1 MFQNYFFVVIL
12 FLIFAAVF
20 FEQLFF
26 LLVCLMQMCITKS
39 IALKNIS
46 FNQTPQKQE
55 FAVVLLLAGT
65 ESVFFLVA
73 GMTLCLGFRL
83 RISCA
88 QERFRCCTKE
98 HG

>member
-1 MFQNYFFVVIL
+1 MK
-12 FLIFAAVF
+12 
-20 FEQLFF
+20 
-26 LLVCLMQMCITKS
+26 MCITKS

-46 FNQTPQKQE
+46 FNQTPQKQ
-55 FAVVLLLAGT
+55 ASVVVLLLAGI

-88 QERFRCCTKE
+88 EERFRCCTKE